1 MVSGGSLRAEWMGE
15 RDKGSERGA
24 CRDKL
29 MKDEED
35 VDRTMAGCR
44 LASTTSRHLVD
55 HHPRSIRRRRRG
67 GRWFIHTDPCV
78 LLHNMWMWVGGGG
91 GGSQCSQ
98 FNVTSYFAS
107 TSSVLLVTGILSR
120 AGDPLYCPRRA
131 PRSSAGRGEMDVG
144 KDRLSLLELAIA
156 WRWG

>member
-1 MVSGGSLRAEWMGE
+1 MW
-15 RDKGSERGA
+15 
-24 CRDKL
+24 
-29 MKDEED
+29 
-35 VDRTMAGCR
+35 
-44 LASTTSRHLVD
+44 
-55 HHPRSIRRRRRG
+55 I
-67 GRWFIHTDPCV
+67 GRWPVAGWRRLPRGTSSIIIPGVYDDDVEAGDGSYKQTHVCFYTIC
-78 LLHNMWMWVGGGG
+78 GCGCGGG